1 MNEKV
6 KSFFSDY
13 ESAIIAW
20 FVMVAVVVL
29 GLYLQLDETVLGAIL
44 LLIGLAGHV
53 FSALLAWIALVPFA
67 GPFIAKVLELPFLW
81 IINGVGYLVSLVAIR
96 RGYSKDVLTY
106 RSITVV
112 LIVGIAIGYVLGKVV

>member
-6 KSFFSDY
+6 KSFFANY

-53 FSALLAWIALVPFA
+53 FSALLVWIALVPFA

-106 RSITVV
+106 RSITVA